1 MASWEYS
8 HKEFPTYTKVKE
20 GETPS
25 YEVLLA
31 NKEYQ
36 IREHWVRAMEVRLV
50 KQQLGKCQK
59 TEGVN
64 AMVNCRRLAKLYLE
78 LLREYKDNY
87 GNGNGLLG

>member
-1 MASWEYS
+1 
-8 HKEFPTYTKVKE
+8 
-20 GETPS
+20 
-25 YEVLLA
+25 
-31 NKEYQ
+31 YQ

-50 KQQLGKCQK
+50 KQQLSKCQK

-64 AMVNCRRLAKLYLE
+64 ALVNCRRLAKLYLE